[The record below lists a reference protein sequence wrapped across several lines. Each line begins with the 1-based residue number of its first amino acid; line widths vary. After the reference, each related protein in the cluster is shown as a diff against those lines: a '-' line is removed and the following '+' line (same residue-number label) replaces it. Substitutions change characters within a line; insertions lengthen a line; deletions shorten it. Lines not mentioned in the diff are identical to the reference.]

1 MKKHQPDHYQ
11 RAKGALMG
19 FIVGDALG
27 VPYEFLSREEMTANP
42 ATGMT
47 GYGTYHQPPG
57 TWSDDTSM
65 MLCIM
70 ENEILRGNIYTLS
83 DRFIRWYQDGYMTP
97 HDECFDIG
105 ITTRTALERCIAGID
120 PGLSGLDDHRSAG
133 NGSLMRIA
141 PYAFRDM
148 PDARHHMLEQ
158 NGITHRTP
166 LAQISCMAW
175 QEIFIGLLA
184 GKEPAA
190 AISDI
195 FVSFERIVRNW
206 IKEGHEHC
214 PQVIGRIRHPRFS
227 ELPASEIR
235 SSGFVVHTLEASLW
249 CLLRSTD
256 YRSAVLNAV
265 NLGEDTDTTAA
276 VTGALAGAYY
286 GISAIPTEWIDT
298 LVRKDHVEMMVD
310 KFLEHCSRK

>member
-1 MKKHQPDHYQ
+1 MKEHHTDNYQ

-47 GYGTYHQPPG
+47 GFGTYDQPPG

-65 MLCIM
+65 LLCIM
-70 ENEILRGNIYTLS
+70 ENEILSGNVYTLA
-83 DRFIRWYQDGYMTP
+83 DRFVRWYEDGYMTP
-97 HDECFDIG
+97 HDVCFDIG

-120 PGLSGLDDHRSAG
+120 PCQSGLDDPRSAG

-158 NGITHRTP
+158 NGITHRAP

-175 QEIFIGLLA
+175 QEIFIGLLD

-195 FVSFERIVRNW
+195 FEYFERIVRNW
-206 IKEGHEHC
+206 LKEGHEQC
-214 PQVIGRIRHPRFS
+214 RDVIGRIRHPRFS
-227 ELPASEIR
+227 ELPASEIQ

-249 CLLRSTD
+249 CLLQSTD

-286 GISAIPTEWIDT
+286 GIQSIPADWIDA
-298 LVRKDHVEMMVD
+298 LVRREHVEMMID
-310 KFLEHCSRK
+310 KFLEHRSRQ